1 MAQPSIK
8 DAILLATHS
17 SLKEP
22 NLEINLD
29 IAQ

>member
-1 MAQPSIK
+1 MSIGN
-8 DAILLATHS
+8 AILLATHS

-22 NLEINLD
+22 NLELNLD